1 MKNANKYILL
11 AAIAGIIIGLVIKKF
26 PDSLI
31 LQYVSDI
38 SILAGQIFIT
48 TLKMILVPLVFFSI
62 VNGISNLA
70 SSNKAGVIWRSTL
83 LYFAGTM
90 FFAVFIAMIAMNLF
104 KPGIGVSIDAW
115 QLDEVVTSEALS
127 FKDFIYQFIL
137 GLFEN
142 PFASLANGKILPLI
156 IFSILIGIALNEK
169 NKALNPARDF
179 FKSFYEII
187 FKIVNWIMY
196 IAPFGIFGLL
206 VNMVVSQNITIF
218 SQVGIFM
225 LIVIGVILFHG
236 MIFLPTLLFI
246 FNRVNILSLWKGGRV
261 SFISAFATS
270 SSSATLPITLKAS
283 QNNFGASKDVSN
295 FVLPIG
301 ATMNMDGTAMYEAA
315 AALFIAN
322 LVGLDL
328 GLSQQ
333 FVLFFIAMIASI
345 GAPGIPSAGM
355 VTMAMVLQVLGLPLE
370 ALGILIPMDRLLD
383 TFRTTVNVEGDLVGT
398 LIIDKLVKD

>member
-11 AAIAGIIIGLVIKKF
+11 AAFLGILVGIIIKNF
-26 PDSLI
+26 PDSI
-31 LQYVSDI
+31 VLQYISDI

-48 TLKMILVPLVFFSI
+48 ALKMILVPLVFFSI

-70 SSNKAGVIWRSTL
+70 SSNQAGKIWKSTL

-90 FFAVFIAMIAMNLF
+90 FFAVFIAMLAMNFF
-104 KPGIGVSIDAW
+104 KPGVGISIDAW
-115 QLDEVVTSEALS
+115 QLNEVTTSEVLS

-142 PFASLANGKILPLI
+142 PFASLAEGKILPLI
-156 IFSILIGIALNEK
+156 VFSIMIGITLNEK
-169 NKALNPARDF
+169 NKALSSARDF

-187 FKIVNWIMY
+187 FKIVNWIMF

-206 VNMVVSQNITIF
+206 VNMVISQNLSIF
-218 SQVGIFM
+218 SQLGIFM
-225 LIVIGVILFHG
+225 LVVIGIILFHG
-236 MIFLPTLLFI
+236 LIFLPTLLFLFSRI
-246 FNRVNILSLWKGGRV
+246 NILSLWRGGRI

-283 QNNFGASKDVSN
+283 QDNFGASKDVSN

-322 LVGLDL
+322 LVGLDFSI
-328 GLSQQ
+328 SQQ
-333 FVLFFIAMIASI
+333 FILFFIAMIASI

-398 LIIDKLVKD
+398 LIIDKLIKT

>member
-31 LQYVSDI
+31 LQYISDV

-62 VNGISNLA
+62 VNGISNLV
-70 SSNKAGVIWRSTL
+70 SSNKAGTIWRSTL

-236 MIFLPTLLFI
+236 IIFLPTLLFI

>member
-70 SSNKAGVIWRSTL
+70 SSNKAGIIWRSTL

-236 MIFLPTLLFI
+236 LIFLPTLLFI

>member
-11 AAIAGIIIGLVIKKF
+11 AALAGIIMGLVIKNL

-31 LQYVSDI
+31 LQYISDI
-38 SILAGQIFIT
+38 SILVGKIFIT
-48 TLKMILVPLVFFSI
+48 ALKMILVPLVFFSI

-70 SSNKAGVIWRSTL
+70 SSNKAGTIWRSTL

-90 FFAVFIAMIAMNLF
+90 FFAVLIAMLAMNYF
-104 KPGIGVSIDAW
+104 KPGVGISIDAW
-115 QLDEVVTSEALS
+115 QLNEVATADVLS
-127 FKDFIYQFIL
+127 LKDFIYQFIL

-142 PFASLANGKILPLI
+142 PFASLSDGKILPLI
-156 IFSILIGIALNEK
+156 VFSILIGVTLNEK
-169 NKALNPARDF
+169 NKALNSARDF
-179 FKSFYEII
+179 FRSFYEII
-187 FKIVNWIMY
+187 FKIVNWIMF

-206 VNMVVSQNITIF
+206 VNMVISQNLTIF
-218 SQVGIFM
+218 SQLGIFM
-225 LIVIGVILFHG
+225 MIVIGIILFHG
-236 MIFLPTLLFI
+236 IIFLPTLLFL
-246 FNRVNILSLWKGGRV
+246 FNRINIYSLWKGGRI

-283 QNNFGASKDVSN
+283 QDNFGVSKDVSN

-328 GLSQQ
+328 SLSQQ
-333 FVLFFIAMIASI
+333 FILFFIAMIASI

-383 TFRTTVNVEGDLVGT
+383 TFRTTVNVEGDLVGS
-398 LIIDKLVKD
+398 LIIDKFIKT

>member
-11 AAIAGIIIGLVIKKF
+11 AAIAGILIGLVIKKL

-62 VNGISNLA
+62 VNGISNLV
-70 SSNKAGVIWRSTL
+70 SSNKAGTIWRSTL

-90 FFAVFIAMIAMNLF
+90 FFAVFIAMVAMNLF

-115 QLDEVVTSEALS
+115 QLNEVVTSEALS
-127 FKDFIYQFIL
+127 FKDFLYQFIL

-156 IFSILIGIALNEK
+156 IFSILIGIALNEN
-169 NKALNPARDF
+169 NKALDPARDF

-236 MIFLPTLLFI
+236 IIFLPTLLFI
-246 FNRVNILSLWKGGRV
+246 FNRVNIFSLWKGGRV

-328 GLSQQ
+328 ALSQQ

-345 GAPGIPSAGM
+345 GAPGIPRAGM

>member
-31 LQYVSDI
+31 LQYISDI

-70 SSNKAGVIWRSTL
+70 SSNKAGTIWRSTL

-236 MIFLPTLLFI
+236 IIFLPSLLFI

>member
-11 AAIAGIIIGLVIKKF
+11 AAIAGIIIGIVIKKF

-31 LQYVSDI
+31 LQYISDI

-62 VNGISNLA
+62 VNGISNLV
-70 SSNKAGVIWRSTL
+70 SSNKAGTIWRSTL

-236 MIFLPTLLFI
+236 IIFLPTLLFI

-301 ATMNMDGTAMYEAA
+301 PTMNMDGTAMYEAA

>member
-62 VNGISNLA
+62 VNGISNLV
-70 SSNKAGVIWRSTL
+70 SSNKAGTIWRSTL

-90 FFAVFIAMIAMNLF
+90 FFAVFIAMLAMNLF

-115 QLDEVVTSEALS
+115 QLNEVVTSEALS
-127 FKDFIYQFIL
+127 FKDFLYQFIL

-156 IFSILIGIALNEK
+156 IFSILIGIALNEN
-169 NKALNPARDF
+169 NKALDPARDF

-225 LIVIGVILFHG
+225 LVVIGVILFHG
-236 MIFLPTLLFI
+236 IIFLPTLLFI
-246 FNRVNILSLWKGGRV
+246 FNRVNIFSLWKGGRV

>member
-11 AAIAGIIIGLVIKKF
+11 AAIAGILIGLDIKKL

-62 VNGISNLA
+62 VNGISNLV
-70 SSNKAGVIWRSTL
+70 SSNKAGTIWRSTL

-115 QLDEVVTSEALS
+115 QLNEVVTSEALS
-127 FKDFIYQFIL
+127 FKDFLYQFIL

-156 IFSILIGIALNEK
+156 IFSILIGIALNEN
-169 NKALNPARDF
+169 NKALDPARDF

-236 MIFLPTLLFI
+236 IIFLPTLLFI
-246 FNRVNILSLWKGGRV
+246 FNRVNIFSLWKGGRV

-328 GLSQQ
+328 ALSQQ

-383 TFRTTVNVEGDLVGT
+383 TFRTTVNVEGDLVGS

>member
-11 AAIAGIIIGLVIKKF
+11 AALAGIIIGLIIKKF

-38 SILAGQIFIT
+38 SILVGQIFIT

-70 SSNKAGVIWRSTL
+70 SSNKAGTIWKSAL

-90 FFAVFIAMIAMNLF
+90 FFAVFIAMLAMNFF
-104 KPGIGVSIDAW
+104 KPGVGVSIDAW
-115 QLDEVVTSEALS
+115 QLNEVATSEALS

-142 PFASLANGKILPLI
+142 PFASLSDGKILPLI

-169 NKALNPARDF
+169 NKAFNLARDF

-225 LIVIGVILFHG
+225 MIVIGVILFHG
-236 MIFLPTLLFI
+236 IIFLPTLLFI
-246 FNRVNILSLWKGGRV
+246 FNRVNIISLWKGGRV

-283 QNNFGASKDVSN
+283 QDNFGASKDVSN

-322 LVGLDL
+322 LVGLEL
-328 GLSQQ
+328 ALSQQ
-333 FVLFFIAMIASI
+333 FILFFIAMIASI

-398 LIIDKLVKD
+398 LIIDKLVKN

>member
-31 LQYVSDI
+31 LQYISDI

-70 SSNKAGVIWRSTL
+70 SSNKAGTIWRSTL

-236 MIFLPTLLFI
+236 IIFLPTLLFI

>member
-70 SSNKAGVIWRSTL
+70 SSNKAGTIWRSTL

-115 QLDEVVTSEALS
+115 QLNEVVTSEALS

-236 MIFLPTLLFI
+236 IIFLPTLLFI

>member
-11 AAIAGIIIGLVIKKF
+11 AALAGIIMGLVIKNL

-31 LQYVSDI
+31 LQYISDI
-38 SILAGQIFIT
+38 SILVGKIFIT
-48 TLKMILVPLVFFSI
+48 ALKMILVPLVFFSI

-70 SSNKAGVIWRSTL
+70 SSNKAGTIWRSTL

-90 FFAVFIAMIAMNLF
+90 FFAVFIAMLAMNYF
-104 KPGIGVSIDAW
+104 KPGVGISIDVW
-115 QLDEVVTSEALS
+115 QLNEVATADVLS
-127 FKDFIYQFIL
+127 LKDFIYQFIL

-142 PFASLANGKILPLI
+142 PFASLSDGKILPLI
-156 IFSILIGIALNEK
+156 VFSILIGVTLNEK
-169 NKALNPARDF
+169 NKALNSARDF
-179 FKSFYEII
+179 FRSFYEII
-187 FKIVNWIMY
+187 FKIVNWIMF

-206 VNMVVSQNITIF
+206 VNMVISQNLTIF
-218 SQVGIFM
+218 SQLGIFM
-225 LIVIGVILFHG
+225 MIVIGIILFHG
-236 MIFLPTLLFI
+236 IIFLPTLLFL
-246 FNRVNILSLWKGGRV
+246 FNRINIYSLWKGGRI

-283 QNNFGASKDVSN
+283 QDNFGVSKDVSN

-328 GLSQQ
+328 SLSQQ
-333 FVLFFIAMIASI
+333 FILFFIAMIASI

-383 TFRTTVNVEGDLVGT
+383 TFRTTVNVEGDLVGS
-398 LIIDKLVKD
+398 LIIDKFIKT

>member
-31 LQYVSDI
+31 LQYISDI

-70 SSNKAGVIWRSTL
+70 SSNKAGTIWRSTL

-236 MIFLPTLLFI
+236 IIFLPTLLFI
-246 FNRVNILSLWKGGRV
+246 FNRVNILSLWKGGSV
-261 SFISAFATS
+261 SFISAFATR

>member
-31 LQYVSDI
+31 LQYISDI

-62 VNGISNLA
+62 VNGISNLV
-70 SSNKAGVIWRSTL
+70 SSNKAGTIWRSTL

-115 QLDEVVTSEALS
+115 QLDEVVMSEALS

-206 VNMVVSQNITIF
+206 VNMVVSQNIAIF
-218 SQVGIFM
+218 SQVGIFI

-236 MIFLPTLLFI
+236 IIFLPTLLFI

>member
-31 LQYVSDI
+31 LQYISDI

-62 VNGISNLA
+62 VNGISNLV
-70 SSNKAGVIWRSTL
+70 SSNKAGTIWKSTL

-115 QLDEVVTSEALS
+115 QLNEVVTSEALS

-206 VNMVVSQNITIF
+206 VNMVVSQNIAIF
-218 SQVGIFM
+218 SQVGIFI

-236 MIFLPTLLFI
+236 IIFLPTLLFI

>member
-11 AAIAGIIIGLVIKKF
+11 AAIVGIIIGLVIKKF

-31 LQYVSDI
+31 LQYISDI

-62 VNGISNLA
+62 VNGISNLV
-70 SSNKAGVIWRSTL
+70 SSNKAGTIWKSTL

-236 MIFLPTLLFI
+236 IIFLPTLLFI

>member
-31 LQYVSDI
+31 LQYISDI

-62 VNGISNLA
+62 VNGISNLV
-70 SSNKAGVIWRSTL
+70 SSNKAGTIWRSTL
-83 LYFAGTM
+83 LYFSGTM

-115 QLDEVVTSEALS
+115 QLNEVVTSEALS

-206 VNMVVSQNITIF
+206 VNMVVSQNIAIF
-218 SQVGIFM
+218 SQVGIFI

-236 MIFLPTLLFI
+236 IIFLPTLLFI

>member
-70 SSNKAGVIWRSTL
+70 SSNKAGTIWRSTL

-115 QLDEVVTSEALS
+115 QLNEVVTSEALS

-236 MIFLPTLLFI
+236 IIFLPTLLFI

-283 QNNFGASKDVSN
+283 QNNFGVSKDVSN

>member
-11 AAIAGIIIGLVIKKF
+11 AAIAGILIGLVIKKL

-62 VNGISNLA
+62 VNGISNLV
-70 SSNKAGVIWRSTL
+70 SSNKAGTIWRSTL

-90 FFAVFIAMIAMNLF
+90 FFAVFIAMVAMNLF

-115 QLDEVVTSEALS
+115 QLNEVVTSEALS
-127 FKDFIYQFIL
+127 FKDFLYQFIL

-156 IFSILIGIALNEK
+156 IFSILIGIALNEN
-169 NKALNPARDF
+169 NKALDPARDF

-225 LIVIGVILFHG
+225 LVVIGVILFHG
-236 MIFLPTLLFI
+236 IIFLPTLLFI
-246 FNRVNILSLWKGGRV
+246 FNRVNIFSLWKGGRV

-328 GLSQQ
+328 ALSQQ

>member
-11 AAIAGIIIGLVIKKF
+11 AALAGIIMGLVIKNF

-31 LQYVSDI
+31 LQYISDI
-38 SILAGQIFIT
+38 SILVGKIFIT
-48 TLKMILVPLVFFSI
+48 ALKMILVPLVFFSI

-70 SSNKAGVIWRSTL
+70 SSNKAGTIWRSTL

-90 FFAVFIAMIAMNLF
+90 FFAVLIAMLAMNYF
-104 KPGIGVSIDAW
+104 KPGVGISIDAW
-115 QLDEVVTSEALS
+115 QLNEVATADVLS
-127 FKDFIYQFIL
+127 LKDFIYQFIL

-142 PFASLANGKILPLI
+142 PFASLSDGKILPLI
-156 IFSILIGIALNEK
+156 VFSILIGVTLNEK
-169 NKALNPARDF
+169 NKALNSARDF
-179 FKSFYEII
+179 FRSFYEII
-187 FKIVNWIMY
+187 FKIVNWIMF

-206 VNMVVSQNITIF
+206 VNMVISQNLTIF
-218 SQVGIFM
+218 SQLGIFM
-225 LIVIGVILFHG
+225 MIVIGIILFHG
-236 MIFLPTLLFI
+236 IIFLPTLLFL
-246 FNRVNILSLWKGGRV
+246 FNRINIYSLWKGGRI

-283 QNNFGASKDVSN
+283 QDNFGVSKDVSN

-328 GLSQQ
+328 SLSQQ
-333 FVLFFIAMIASI
+333 FILFFIAMIASI

-383 TFRTTVNVEGDLVGT
+383 TFRTTVNVEGDLVGS
-398 LIIDKLVKD
+398 LIIDKFIKT

>member
-11 AAIAGIIIGLVIKKF
+11 AAIAGILIGLVIKKL

-62 VNGISNLA
+62 VNGISNLV
-70 SSNKAGVIWRSTL
+70 SSNKAGTIWRSTL

-90 FFAVFIAMIAMNLF
+90 FFAVFIAMVAMNLF

-115 QLDEVVTSEALS
+115 QLNEVVTSEALS
-127 FKDFIYQFIL
+127 FKDFLYQFIL

-156 IFSILIGIALNEK
+156 IFSILIGIALNEN
-169 NKALNPARDF
+169 NKALDPARDF

-236 MIFLPTLLFI
+236 IIFLPTLLFI
-246 FNRVNILSLWKGGRV
+246 FNRVNIFSLWKGGRV

-328 GLSQQ
+328 ALSQQ

-398 LIIDKLVKD
+398 LIIDKLVKN

>member
-31 LQYVSDI
+31 LQYISDI

-62 VNGISNLA
+62 VNGISNLV
-70 SSNKAGVIWRSTL
+70 SSNKAGTIWRSTL
-83 LYFAGTM
+83 LYFSGTM

-115 QLDEVVTSEALS
+115 QLNEVVTAEALS

-236 MIFLPTLLFI
+236 IIFLPTLLFI

>member
-11 AAIAGIIIGLVIKKF
+11 AAIAGIIIGLTIKKF

-70 SSNKAGVIWRSTL
+70 SSNKAGTIWRSTL
-83 LYFAGTM
+83 LYFVGTM

-115 QLDEVVTSEALS
+115 QLNEVVTSEALS

-236 MIFLPTLLFI
+236 IIFLPTLLFI

>member
-11 AAIAGIIIGLVIKKF
+11 AAIGGIIIGLVIKKF

-31 LQYVSDI
+31 LQYISDI

-62 VNGISNLA
+62 VNGISNLV
-70 SSNKAGVIWRSTL
+70 SSNKAGTIWRSTL

-236 MIFLPTLLFI
+236 IIFLPTLLFI

-383 TFRTTVNVEGDLVGT
+383 TFRTKVNVEGDLVGT